1 MKFYRCMRCGN
12 QIEMIHDAG
21 PNPICC
27 GADMREMIPGTS
39 DGAAEKHVPAVS
51 VDGNRVSVQIGETIH
66 PMMEAHY
73 IEWILIETKK
83 GTQRRN
89 LAPSDEPKA
98 SFLLEADDELVA
110 VYAYCNLHGL
120 WESRSW

>member
-27 GADMREMIPGTS
+27 GADMREMIPGSS
-39 DGAAEKHVPAVS
+39 DGAAEKHVPVAS
-51 VDGNRVSVQIGETIH
+51 RDGNCISVWVGEDPH

-73 IEWILIETKK
+73 IQWILLETRQ
-83 GTQRRN
+83 GVQRRN
-89 LAPSDEPKA
+89 LNPGNEPRAEFLLTKGDEP
-98 SFLLEADDELVA
+98 VA

-120 WESRSW
+120 WEKKL

>member
-1 MKFYRCMRCGN
+1 
-12 QIEMIHDAG
+12 
-21 PNPICC
+21 
-27 GADMREMIPGTS
+27 MREMIPGTS

-89 LAPSDEPKA
+89 LTPSDEPKA

-110 VYAYCNLHGL
+110 VYAYCTLHGL